1 MNKYNNKKIKGY
13 DSKKEYIRSLELKSL
28 QSKGIISELR
38 EQVKFVLLPSQYDI
52 VNGKKVCIERACSYI
67 ADFVYIKNGKQIVED
82 VKGMRTDVYKIKKK
96 LMFHF
101 HKIRITEI

>member
-1 MNKYNNKKIKGY
+1 MNKYNNKKTKGY

-52 VNGKKVCIERACSYI
+52 VNGKKVCIERPCSYI

-82 VKGMRTDVYKIKKK
+82 VKGMKTDVYKIKKK

-101 HKIRITEI
+101 HKIRIIEI